1 MNEYETYID
10 TIDVVEDIVDD
21 DTKYPVIKDGR
32 VKMFLKMCLEFIKFL
47 INYLLYNNATKKNS
61 E

>member
-21 DTKYPVIKDGR
+21 DTKYPVIKNSK
-32 VKMFLKMCLEFIKFL
+32 VKRCCHLSLELIKVFIDYVKLNF
-47 INYLLYNNATKKNS
+47 KKNK
-61 E
+61 